1 MNNSD
6 WRCGS
11 LPAILILC
19 RDFVVK
25 MKEDLKDITASRT
38 SVSEGGEEFYNSRV
52 SSLKENYF
60 WKWKLSD

>member
-1 MNNSD
+1 M
-6 WRCGS
+6 
-11 LPAILILC
+11 ILC

-52 SSLKENYF
+52 SLLLVWE
-60 WKWKLSD
+60 LSDRSGPQLCR